1 LLSFGTDRIKKKE
14 SETQME
20 QYFGS
25 NKAIDEGMYAD
36 ESGGNYDDY
45 DDDMGVGSGEAMM
58 RIDSSSAGAFM
69 PHGHAGVMTAEKIV
83 HTDFFNDFGD
93 LFDTD
98 SFALNATTTGHVTA

>member
-1 LLSFGTDRIKKKE
+1 
-14 SETQME
+14 
-20 QYFGS
+20 
-25 NKAIDEGMYAD
+25 
-36 ESGGNYDDY
+36 
-45 DDDMGVGSGEAMM
+45 
-58 RIDSSSAGAFM
+58 M